1 MIPAGQI
8 IGHRYRVAELIG
20 TGGMSYVYR
29 AINLA
34 TRRTVARVM
43 ARYT

>member
-1 MIPAGQI
+1 MSPAGQI

-29 AINLA
+29 AITLA
-34 TRRTVARVM
+34 TVRRVARLM